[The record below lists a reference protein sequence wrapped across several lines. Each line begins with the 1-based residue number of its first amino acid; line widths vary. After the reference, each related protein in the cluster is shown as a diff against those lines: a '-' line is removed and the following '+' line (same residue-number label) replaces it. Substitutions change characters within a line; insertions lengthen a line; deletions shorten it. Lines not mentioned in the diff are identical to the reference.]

1 MDEHERIERT
11 EDAIEA
17 EAHAVE
23 AAALIVIAERVGSIS
38 EGYDVADALSHSAED
53 MAKIDRIAS
62 KGAGDV
68 SAAAVAAM
76 ADMDA
81 MNEEWAEPFYE
92 ARGASMTGRA
102 KAIANGAAEAAAEAV
117 RAVCRT
123 SAMGLCGRDG
133 TGFVPL
139 RQAYVDIVSTC
150 ASAMMRGEADYNRA
164 VADAVRRLGGGGL
177 RVRYESG
184 ATREL
189 YGAVRMNVMDA
200 YRTAMDAARRVMGEE
215 FGADGYEVSA
225 HAPCAPDH
233 VRFQGRQFTV
243 AGFQAL
249 QESLERPIAEG
260 YNCRHM
266 VWPIVLGVSK
276 GAYTANELARMAEES
291 AEAVTFSGLD
301 GNPLTMTRYEATQY
315 QRGLEREMRSAK
327 LDAKLAEA
335 AGADPA
341 PARARSRAVSE
352 TYRSM
357 SEAAGIVA
365 KPERA
370 RLYLPR

>member
-11 EDAIEA
+11 EDAVEA

-23 AAALIVIAERVGSIS
+23 AAALLVIAERVGSIS
-38 EGYDVADALSHSAED
+38 DGDDVADALSHSAED
-53 MAKIDRIAS
+53 MASIDRIAA
-62 KGAGDV
+62 KGAEDV

-81 MNEEWAEPFYE
+81 MNGEWAKPFYE
-92 ARGASMTGRA
+92 ARGTSKTGKP
-102 KAIANGAAEAAAEAV
+102 KAIADRAAEAASEAV
-117 RAVCRT
+117 RALCRT
-123 SAMGLCGRDG
+123 SVMGLCGRDG

-139 RQAYVDIVSTC
+139 RQAYVDIVGTC
-150 ASAMMRGEADYNRA
+150 ASAMMRGESDYRRA
-164 VADAVRRLGGGGL
+164 VADAVRRLGGGGI

-184 ATREL
+184 AAREL
-189 YGAVRMNVMDA
+189 YGAVRMSVMDT
-200 YRTAMDAARRVMGEE
+200 YRTAMDDARRAMGEE

-225 HAPCAPDH
+225 HSPCAPDH
-233 VRFQGRQFTV
+233 VRFQGRQFTLS
-243 AGFQAL
+243 GFEAV

-266 VWPIVLGVSK
+266 VWPIILGVSRS
-276 GAYTANELARMAEES
+276 AYTRKDLDKMADES
-291 AEAVTFSGLD
+291 AETVTFTGLD
-301 GNPLTMTRYEATQY
+301 GSPLSMTRYEATQY
-315 QRGLEREMRSAK
+315 QRRLEREMRSAK
-327 LDAKLAEA
+327 LDARLAEA
-335 AGADPA
+335 AGADPT
-341 PARARSRAVSE
+341 PARRRSRAVAE

-357 SEAAGIVA
+357 SEDAGIVA